1 MSSGLGHACLRKE
14 DCMFRFPPRARSGAQ
29 VFGLFAILWFVG
41 SAAAPVAGG
50 IAAPQLAVG
59 DHWQYRVTDNLR
71 RGAVSQLDAEVI
83 AVTGGTARIRF
94 SHADASGRAEW
105 IDEVNGAGSLVA
117 GSLNHE
123 PSRPFNPP
131 AQMLAFP
138 LNKGKTWRQAID
150 TVRKDTGLKDQI
162 LIYGRVDGPAA
173 TTVPA
178 GRFDAVYVFRTLQLD
193 DAEFWRARTMRRDA
207 IWYAPAAKAAV
218 RETREAQYLEKAART
233 PPVRTESILLELLSF
248 QP

>member
-1 MSSGLGHACLRKE
+1 
-14 DCMFRFPPRARSGAQ
+14 MFRFPPRARSGAQ
-29 VFGLFAILWFVG
+29 AFGLFAILWFVG

-50 IAAPQLAVG
+50 VAAPQLAVG

-94 SHADASGRAEW
+94 SRADASGRAEW
-105 IDEVNGAGSLVA
+105 IDEVNGAGSLVT

-123 PSRPFNPP
+123 PSRPFDPP

-138 LNKGKTWRQAID
+138 LDKGKTWRQAID
-150 TVRKDTGLKDQI
+150 TVRADTGIKDQI

-193 DAEFWRARTMRRDA
+193 DAEFWRTRTMRRDA

-218 RETREAQYLEKAART
+218 REKREAQYTEKDARS
-233 PPVRTESILLELLSF
+233 PPVRTESTLLELMSF
-248 QP
+248 QPGGK